1 MFSKDF
7 TYETGK
13 VKFTVCILFLT
24 NRGLL
29 CRKILK
35 KKIKTT
41 GDYQNKSQTW
51 LHNEHLEEISSF
63 FMVWQ
68 ILEPWWITKR
78 HWQRHVPLF
87 CAGPFDLSWVF
98 FSFSGSSLLPFWGIT
113 SIKITGLGDQL
124 LLRVLSLLLL
134 ASFFCGLNTPA
145 CSNKCLNHRWSAPR
159 LSVTR
164 SRRTCDW
171 RSPFVLSSPF
181 TFYTSTISLLLIS
194 LVEFRW

>member
-1 MFSKDF
+1 MI
-7 TYETGK
+7 TQWAPWRN
-13 VKFTVCILFLT
+13 ILFFYGLT
-24 NRGLL
+24 NSWTVMNHKKALATARPFIL
-29 CRKILK
+29 CRAFWSLL
-35 KKIKTT
+35 
-41 GDYQNKSQTW
+41 G
-51 LHNEHLEEISSF
+51 
-63 FMVWQ
+63 
-68 ILEPWWITKR
+68 
-78 HWQRHVPLF
+78 
-87 CAGPFDLSWVF
+87 F

-181 TFYTSTISLLLIS
+181 TFYTSTIPLLLIS

>member
-1 MFSKDF
+1 MSTLKK
-7 TYETGK
+7 YP
-13 VKFTVCILFLT
+13 LFLWFDKFL
-24 NRGLL
+24 NRDESQKGTGNGTSLYSEQGLL
-29 CRKILK
+29 
-35 KKIKTT
+35 
-41 GDYQNKSQTW
+41 
-51 LHNEHLEEISSF
+51 IS
-63 FMVWQ
+63 
-68 ILEPWWITKR
+68 P
-78 HWQRHVPLF
+78 
-87 CAGPFDLSWVF
+87 GF